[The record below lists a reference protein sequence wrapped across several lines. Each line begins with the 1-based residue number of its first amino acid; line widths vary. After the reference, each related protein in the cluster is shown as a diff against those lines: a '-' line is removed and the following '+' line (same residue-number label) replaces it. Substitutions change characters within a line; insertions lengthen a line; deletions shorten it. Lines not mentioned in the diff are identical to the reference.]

1 MISPCGTFD
10 VGPNLSS
17 FLLQLIALV
26 GLALGIYR
34 GQTYLN
40 GRKELKTPQDGA

>member
-1 MISPCGTFD
+1 MMSPCGVFD

-17 FLLQLIALV
+17 FLLQLVALI

-40 GRKELKTPQDGA
+40 GRKELKTAPDSV

>member
-1 MISPCGTFD
+1 MMSPCGVFD

-17 FLLQLIALV
+17 FLLQLLALV
-26 GLALGIYR
+26 ALALGIYR

-40 GRKELKTPQDGA
+40 ARKEVKTPQDSV